1 MENMKTFTTK
11 TVPSN
16 TYCVS
21 VTLYAKTKSNLN
33 HHLFEEPFPPKKKA
47 RDTMHGERSPACELI
62 SPLRPKYRALI
73 CGQSFVQRIRLDAL

>member
-33 HHLFEEPFPPKKKA
+33 QINFEQK
-47 RDTMHGERSPACELI
+47 L
-62 SPLRPKYRALI
+62 
-73 CGQSFVQRIRLDAL
+73 SF